1 MNVDRHKLATALTQT
16 LESSKCCDKLKAFV
30 PQKNPFLERTIPP
43 AAIESRR
50 TQRRFHQ
57 HRKFQTREEDQTM
70 ATTAWT
76 GMIIGTLAVAAAAA
90 AYGYTNMSDTGTRST
105 GSTRTGT
112 SAEARLLKYDTN
124 RDGRITRPE
133 VDGALAEEFRSVDTN
148 SDGRLDAAELQRHAE
163 VRRAERSARLEAWRA
178 KARAEGLD
186 PRKPPFDTSD
196 RDNVDSL
203 RYGDWNMD
211 GAITPEEF
219 GGRTRSQFMRSDR
232 NADGLITGDEM
243 RRRPNNR

>member
-1 MNVDRHKLATALTQT
+1 
-16 LESSKCCDKLKAFV
+16 
-30 PQKNPFLERTIPP
+30 
-43 AAIESRR
+43 
-50 TQRRFHQ
+50 
-57 HRKFQTREEDQTM
+57 M

-76 GMIIGTLAVAAAAA
+76 GLIIATLAVGAAAA
-90 AYGYTNMSDTGTRST
+90 AYGYTTMSDTSTRST
-105 GSTRTGT
+105 GSGRTGA

-124 RDGRITRPE
+124 RDGRISRPE
-133 VDGALAEEFRSVDTN
+133 VDGALVDEFRAVDTN
-148 SDGRLDAAELQRHAE
+148 SDGRLDAAEIQRHAE
-163 VRRAERSARLEAWRA
+163 VRRADRTAKLEAWRA

-219 GGRTRSQFMRSDR
+219 GGRTRSQFMRTDR
-232 NADGLITGDEM
+232 NADGTITADEL
-243 RRRPNNR
+243 RKRPNNR